1 MWGGGEVVEKIRTVL
16 YLPLE
21 VKKQIKMEA
30 VRQNTNMS
38 ELVEKILREY
48 FSEKEGEKKN
58 D

>member
-1 MWGGGEVVEKIRTVL
+1 MVEKIRTVL